1 MTNNFMSH
9 KSLLD
14 KYENEFN
21 VFTWNEK
28 TRTVGQYQEF
38 VKKILIRYDKELRRE
53 LLDKIKDLLK

>member
-1 MTNNFMSH
+1 MKNNFISH

-38 VKKILIRYDKELRRE
+38 VKKLLIKYDKESKRE
-53 LLDKIKDLLK
+53 VLDNIIDLLK